1 VNDDMA
7 AATLVAG
14 AVTLLFAIMGPYL
27 ARRLPPA
34 TATRLLVPASLV
46 VAGSGVWVL
55 TAVAFTW
62 VAQLGPVS
70 RYGDWSAEELRADTP
85 FPTTVAV
92 SCGVLAVLSISRTA
106 TVGTRRVRI
115 LLAVRQCCREVGTP
129 GSLVVLDHERPDAFA
144 TPGASGRIV
153 ITTGLLRAL
162 SADERRALLAHE
174 ASHLAHRHVLWLLAA
189 DLANAAN
196 PLLSR
201 TVRAMG
207 HAVERWAD
215 EDAARE
221 VTDRRLV
228 ARTLARTALLTRSAS
243 PSAAATPLKLAATGG
258 DVPGRVRALLEPPP
272 RPRFVPLAVLLALLI
287 ASTVAAGTVQHRGDQ
302 LLDQAGTTPAV
313 SHHAPQGR

>member
-7 AATLVAG
+7 AATIVAG
-14 AVTLLFAIMGPYL
+14 AITVLFALVGPHL

-92 SCGVLAVLSISRTA
+92 SCGVLALLSVSRTA
-106 TVGTRRVRI
+106 TVGTRRARV
-115 LLAVRQCCREVGTP
+115 LLAVRQSCRQVGTP

-153 ITTGLLRAL
+153 VTTGLLRAL
-162 SADERRALLAHE
+162 TAEERRALLAHE
-174 ASHLAHRHVLWLLAA
+174 ASHLAHRHAWWLLAA
-189 DLANAAN
+189 NLADAAN
-196 PLLSR
+196 PLLTR
-201 TVRAMG
+201 TVRAIG

-215 EDAARE
+215 EDAARA

-228 ARTLARTALLTRSAS
+228 ARTLARTALLTRTAPPASAR
-243 PSAAATPLKLAATGG
+243 LAATGG

-272 RPRFVPLAVLLALLI
+272 RPRVLPLAVLLVLLV
-287 ASTVAAGTVQHRGDQ
+287 ACTVAAGTVQRRGDQ
-302 LLDQAGTTPAV
+302 LLDEAGKSAPAAT
-313 SHHAPQGR
+313 HHTGQGR